1 MLRLQLEKRV
11 THWKT
16 EISHDLLLVEEGA
29 EETPQSL
36 SGEHSQPYGWDD
48 LCSMPT
54 QGQAVATALA
64 ALQGPVSPALQPF
77 QEDMSPHC

>member
-11 THWKT
+11 THWKI
-16 EISHDLLLVEEGA
+16 EISHNLLLVEQGA

-36 SGEHSQPYGWDD
+36 SDEHSQLCGWAD

-64 ALQGPVSPALQPF
+64 ALQGPVLALQSS